1 MEWYEF
7 ITNYWSELGV
17 SGVLV
22 GQVLYAVWNKIKS
35 KKFAIDFSN
44 LTSLQRLSKDE
55 VMNMSRVVFEQV
67 ETFKNELLSLKNE
80 FNEQI
85 DVQVKENT
93 ALTNLVVLLAS
104 NLNVPVDRK
113 QALYEGLM
121 DISNINDQVKSAL
134 KKAIDSDLKA
144 KEKKAVVTKSVNDKI
159 KRLSEV

>member
-55 VMNMSRVVFEQV
+55 VMNMSKVVFEQV

>member
-7 ITNYWSELGV
+7 ITNYWSELGI

-22 GQVLYAVWNKIKS
+22 GQALYAVWNRIKS

-55 VMNMSRVVFEQV
+55 VTNMSKVVYEQV

-113 QALYEGLM
+113 QELYKGLM
-121 DISNINDQVKSAL
+121 DISSINEQVKTAL

-144 KEKKAVVTKSVNDKI
+144 KEKKDSIKKSVNDKI

>member
-44 LTSLQRLSKDE
+44 LTSLQRMSKDE
-55 VMNMSRVVFEQV
+55 VVKMSKVVFEQV

-134 KKAIDSDLKA
+134 KKAIDSDLKE

>member
-7 ITNYWSELGV
+7 ITNYWSELGI

-22 GQVLYAVWNKIKS
+22 GQALYAVWNKIKS

-55 VMNMSRVVFEQV
+55 VTNMSKVVYEQV

-85 DVQVKENT
+85 DVQIKENT

-113 QALYEGLM
+113 QELYKGLM
-121 DISNINDQVKSAL
+121 DISSINEQVKAAL

-144 KEKKAVVTKSVNDKI
+144 KEKKDSVKKSVNDKI